1 MVPLPLA
8 TLLLVA
14 GIALQG
20 CVAAVVA
27 VGATAAVVAHDP
39 RSAGTMLDDQTLEVQ
54 IHDRI
59 YAAPEVGEESHIK
72 VDVYTGVALLLGE
85 TDSEE
90 KREQAGRIASEVPQ
104 LDHVVNEIV
113 VKESAGIGGRFNNTW
128 LTTKVKSALVSNNP
142 VPGFD
147 GTRVK
152 VVTADATVYLMGLV
166 TRKEGDAVAEVAR
179 NVSGV
184 QRVVKVF
191 NYSEGRNGSRS
202 RPRPAHAGRQQDTCV
217 QGGEHIVEHDSE
229 ATVQAAIDLA
239 DGPGFENVEQAKQH
253 EAEQYPGPG
262 QWYERHRQPISDHLV
277 PHDSAVVI
285 HAQPRTHPVAD
296 QHTQCK
302 QRNERQP
309 VCRSGQGIE
318 HEYPGHRD
326 QCAPGAWRA
335 GNQAG
340 AEAEGQEAIPAGKHL
355 AGCPQANGHHHR
367 FIHDEPPGVSKCT
380 KPGLRG
386 A

>member
-59 YAAPEVGEESHIK
+59 YAAPEFGEESHIK
-72 VDVYTGVALLLGE
+72 VEVYTGVALLLGE

-142 VPGFD
+142 GPGFD

-191 NYSEGRNGSRS
+191 NYSEG
-202 RPRPAHAGRQQDTCV
+202 
-217 QGGEHIVEHDSE
+217 
-229 ATVQAAIDLA
+229 
-239 DGPGFENVEQAKQH
+239 
-253 EAEQYPGPG
+253 
-262 QWYERHRQPISDHLV
+262 
-277 PHDSAVVI
+277 
-285 HAQPRTHPVAD
+285 
-296 QHTQCK
+296 
-302 QRNERQP
+302 
-309 VCRSGQGIE
+309 
-318 HEYPGHRD
+318 
-326 QCAPGAWRA
+326 
-335 GNQAG
+335 
-340 AEAEGQEAIPAGKHL
+340 
-355 AGCPQANGHHHR
+355 
-367 FIHDEPPGVSKCT
+367 
-380 KPGLRG
+380 
-386 A
+386 